1 MYFNGNYGNYWQL
14 DNDSNMQLSEK
25 EVAIATRAYFAT
37 ISFTDSEIG
46 RVLDAARALGEK
58 AWGEMVV
65 VLWSDHGQNVG
76 TAAST
81 LFWAIFHAFLLQ
93 CCALPTPCAPACPT
107 QRSAMAIMLVGCLPF
122 RCHPPI
128 PGAATQVNTGRGAR

>member
-81 LFWAIFHAFLLQ
+81 LFWAIFHAYFSFSAVPSPPRARRRALLS
-93 CCALPTPCAPACPT
+93 AAPWQLCWLGACHSDVIP
-107 QRSAMAIMLVGCLPF
+107 RF
-122 RCHPPI
+122 RVPP
-128 PGAATQVNTGRGAR
+128 RR